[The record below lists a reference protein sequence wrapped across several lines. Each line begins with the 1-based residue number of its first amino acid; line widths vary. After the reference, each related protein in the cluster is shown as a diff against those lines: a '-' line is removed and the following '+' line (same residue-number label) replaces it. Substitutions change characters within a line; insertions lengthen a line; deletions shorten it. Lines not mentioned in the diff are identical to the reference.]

1 MIKVIEAL
9 QTDLAC
15 YGTCA
20 MQLIDTP
27 DEFAVIRLTEVPTNN
42 TYWI

>member
-9 QTDLAC
+9 QTDLMV
-15 YGTCA
+15 YGSCA
-20 MQLIDTP
+20 MQIIDTP
-27 DEFAVIRLTEVPTNN
+27 DEFAVIRLTELPNN